1 MRHSSVSVSPDAPAL
16 VAENLVVNYGTVRAL
31 TGLSLTV
38 RSGVC
43 AIAGMN
49 GSGKSTFFKAVMGMV
64 PLAEGTIEICGHD
77 SLTARKSGLVGYV
90 PQSEDIDHHFP
101 LSVDDVVMMGRYC
114 FMGPLRRRSAAD
126 HEAVE
131 RALEVVGLSDLRD
144 RPIGALSGGQR
155 KRAFVARA
163 VAQGARLMLL
173 DEPFAGVDYTS
184 QEVIVELLVDLAKE
198 GTSMLVTTHDLESIH
213 TFADEVALLNRKI
226 VGRGSPEEV
235 LTKDK
240 LVKAFTDGG
249 KDD

>member
-1 MRHSSVSVSPDAPAL
+1 MRHHSVSAVPDAPAL
-16 VAENLVVNYGTVRAL
+16 VAENLVVNYGSVRAL

-38 RSGVC
+38 HTGIC

-49 GSGKSTFFKAVMGMV
+49 GSGKSTFFKSVMGMV
-64 PLAEGTIEICGHD
+64 PLTEGSIEICGHD

-101 LSVDDVVMMGRYC
+101 LSVEDVVMMGRYC
-114 FMGPLRRRSAAD
+114 FMGPLRRARSADRA
-126 HEAVE
+126 AVDN
-131 RALEVVGLSDLRD
+131 ALDVVGLSKLRD

-184 QEVIVELLVDLAKE
+184 QEVIIELLIDLAKSD
-198 GTSMLVTTHDLESIH
+198 TAMLVTTHDLESIH
-213 TFADEVALLNRKI
+213 TFADEVALLNREI

-235 LTKDK
+235 LTKDR

-249 KDD
+249 MND